1 MAVSLTRITPNPTI
15 PPGISRGGLQVFT
28 GIVECRF
35 RGDYGGTARD
45 ILTFTVGPVA
55 YSGQSGPPTASC
67 TVSLASF
74 GFDGAGRDP
83 LWAVDSAAV
92 TNFVNIDISSG
103 TADLEVV
110 ADLAVRSRE
119 GLILRVNY
127 TLFYTSMEETTKE

>member
-1 MAVSLTRITPNPTI
+1 MAVSLTKVTPNQTI
-15 PPGISRGGLQVFT
+15 PPKIAPGGLQVFS

-35 RGDYGGTARD
+35 RGEYGGTERD
-45 ILTFTVGPVA
+45 TLIFTVGPVA
-55 YSGQSGPPTASC
+55 FTGQSGPPTASC

-74 GFDGAGRDP
+74 GFDGPARDV

-92 TNFVNIDISSG
+92 TNFVNIDDTAG

-119 GLILRVNY
+119 GLILRANY
-127 TLFYTSMEETTKE
+127 VLFYTSV

>member
-1 MAVSLTRITPNPTI
+1 MAVSLTRINPNPTV
-15 PPGISRGGLQVFT
+15 PRGVSPGGLQVFS

-35 RGDYGGTARD
+35 RGEYGGTGRD
-45 ILTFTVGPVA
+45 ILTFTVGPVGFT
-55 YSGQSGPPTASC
+55 GQSGPPNASC

-74 GFDGAGRDP
+74 GFDGDGRDA

-92 TNFVNIDISSG
+92 TSFVNIDKNSG

-110 ADLAVRSRE
+110 ADLAVRGRE

-127 TLFYTSMEETTKE
+127 ILFYMTSQQGTS

>member
-1 MAVSLTRITPNPTI
+1 MAVSVTKVTPNPTI
-15 PPGISRGGLQVFT
+15 PPGISHGGLQVFS

-35 RGDYGGTARD
+35 RGEYGGTERD
-45 ILTFTVGPVA
+45 TLTFAVGPVSF
-55 YSGQSGPPTASC
+55 SGKSGPPTASC

-74 GFDGAGRDP
+74 GFDGPARDV

-92 TNFVNIDISSG
+92 TNFINVDEAAG

-110 ADLAVRSRE
+110 ADLAVRSRD

-127 TLFYTSMEETTKE
+127 TLFYTSV